1 MIKNNYD
8 PDLIKSKNKEIFRRF
23 STNTIPLTVDQIV
36 ERYEVSEWIIN
47 KLIKVKYLKEIV
59 EKFLI
64 KKRDL
69 NMKTSHIEYDP
80 EVKSYREG

>member
-1 MIKNNYD
+1 MTRFNQI
-8 PDLIKSKNKEIFRRF
+8 KNKEIFRKVF
-23 STNTIPLTVDQIV
+23 TNTIPLTVDQIV

-59 EKFLI
+59 EEVSRI
-64 KKRDL
+64 KKRDFKYE
-69 NMKTSHIEYDP
+69 NIHIEYDP